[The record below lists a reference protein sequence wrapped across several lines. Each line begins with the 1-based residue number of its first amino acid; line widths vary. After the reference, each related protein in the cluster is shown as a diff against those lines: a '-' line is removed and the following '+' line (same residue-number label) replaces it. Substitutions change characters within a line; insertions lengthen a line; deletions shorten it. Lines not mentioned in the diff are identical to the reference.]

1 MLAAR
6 HAYQD
11 KSVTFIFALFAIVSP
26 LGGRKLVRLERL
38 WIIYLSFFI
47 YYLSDWAMNIHR
59 FLFLFNPLLPMVFLL
74 VFARW
79 QTVPRP
85 GKCPTNFL
93 LFSLVAMKKIGY
105 YYLSCTSVETKNI
118 SVFSFELSSECCYQ
132 LFIWL
137 LDHWDIPGKH
147 FVSETEENDVL
158 VIR

>member
-26 LGGRKLVRLERL
+26 LCGRKLALNYIFSFFL
-38 WIIYLSFFI
+38 FHYLLSFRLRNEHPPVPFSFQSSS
-47 YYLSDWAMNIHR
+47 SDG
-59 FLFLFNPLLPMVFLL
+59 FLL

-93 LFSLVAMKKIGY
+93 LFSLVAMKNWV
-105 YYLSCTSVETKNI
+105 LLLVETKK
-118 SVFSFELSSECCYQ
+118 STVFSLELSSECCYQ
-132 LFIWL
+132 LFI
-137 LDHWDIPGKH
+137 
-147 FVSETEENDVL
+147 
-158 VIR
+158 